1 MASDHRPQA
10 DLVAFLGALEREPF
24 RFDFLQVLRRL
35 DSLDPKRP
43 CLGSSTKAVDDP
55 VRLGQE
61 PSTAF
66 APATISDFRAGK
78 SGKAPHLLVQFLG
91 LLGPNGPLPL
101 HLTEYARDRLRNAGD
116 PTFARFLDVFNH
128 RMLCLFYRGWAQAQ
142 PTVSLDRPEED
153 RFGVYVES
161 LFGTGMP
168 TYRDRDAMPDLAKRH
183 YAGHFS
189 CQTRHPDGL
198 RSILAGFL
206 RLPVYIEELVGH
218 WLALPEDGQWRL
230 GESPV
235 TGTLGES
242 TIVGSRVWDRQSKFR
257 VRIGPLG
264 LKDYERMLP
273 GGDSLARVI
282 AVVRNYTG
290 DQLSWDLNL
299 ILKRAEVPPV
309 RLGGA
314 GRLGWTTWLT
324 SRPLARDG
332 DDLLLD
338 AIAWQSNNAKEGLAT

>member
-1 MASDHRPQA
+1 
-10 DLVAFLGALEREPF
+10 
-24 RFDFLQVLRRL
+24 
-35 DSLDPKRP
+35 
-43 CLGSSTKAVDDP
+43 
-55 VRLGQE
+55 
-61 PSTAF
+61 
-66 APATISDFRAGK
+66 
-78 SGKAPHLLVQFLG
+78 
-91 LLGPNGPLPL
+91 
-101 HLTEYARDRLRNAGD
+101 
-116 PTFARFLDVFNH
+116 
-128 RMLCLFYRGWAQAQ
+128 
-142 PTVSLDRPEED
+142 
-153 RFGVYVES
+153 
-161 LFGTGMP
+161 
-168 TYRDRDAMPDLAKRH
+168 
-183 YAGHFS
+183 
-189 CQTRHPDGL
+189 
-198 RSILAGFL
+198 
-206 RLPVYIEELVGH
+206 
-218 WLALPEDGQWRL
+218 
-230 GESPV
+230 V